1 MHSIREVNTI
11 TILALSMIRIS
22 VIWSFLLYR
31 LILSKNVIEVG
42 IAARSLSIANTFSW
56 LEELISRIYG
66 EHIAVFH

>member
-31 LILSKNVIEVG
+31 LILSKNVIEVLV
-42 IAARSLSIANTFSW
+42 AACSLSIAYTFTW
-56 LEELISRIYG
+56 LAELISRIYG
-66 EHIAVFH
+66 EQIADFH